1 MLGKSTCLAVLITLL
16 LSPLLCP
23 SASAQH
29 TLGAGSSLSVE
40 DHGSP
45 FLTSP
50 DGTFS
55 CGFQEAGE
63 NAFSFSVWY
72 AQAAEKTAI
81 WTANPGAPVN
91 GRRSRISFRRDG
103 ALPSTTPTGARCE
116 RARRA
121 AVVVP

>member
-1 MLGKSTCLAVLITLL
+1 MYTLGVLITLL

-103 ALPSTTPTGARCE
+103 GLALDDANGSTVWAG